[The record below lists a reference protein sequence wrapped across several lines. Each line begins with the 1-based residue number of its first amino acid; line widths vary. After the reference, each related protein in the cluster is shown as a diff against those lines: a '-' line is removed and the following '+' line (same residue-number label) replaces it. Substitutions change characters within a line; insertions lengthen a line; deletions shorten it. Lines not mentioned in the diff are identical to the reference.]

1 MEESMLQREFKG
13 KDVQR
18 MRNIITK
25 DYTAKTTTQI
35 GYSKAQIDHKEG
47 DIWDES
53 GKQWTIKNGIK
64 QTVTR
69 FDKLKE
75 SIHLP
80 LTCPNCNKAMRG
92 DRLNKKMW
100 PIHKMCF
107 DCVISMETQLK
118 ITGQYEEYARGLV
131 TGGVKA
137 HIKDLEDV
145 MLELALSDN
154 NESFV
159 TEAGDVEKWAGKG
172 VDKQKITTELQEYIQ
187 KLKEHISS

>member
-1 MEESMLQREFKG
+1 MLQREFKG

-18 MRNIITK
+18 MRNIIKK
-25 DYTAKTTTQI
+25 DYGAKTTTQI
-35 GYSKAQIDHKEG
+35 GYSKAQIEYKEG
-47 DIWDES
+47 DVWDEN

-80 LTCPNCNKAMRG
+80 LTCPKCSKAMRG

-107 DCVISMETQLK
+107 DCVILMETKLK

-131 TGGVKA
+131 TGGVKV
-137 HIKDLEDV
+137 HIKDLEEILLD
-145 MLELALSDN
+145 MSLNGTD
-154 NESFV
+154 ESII
-159 TEAGDVEKWAGKG
+159 TESGDIENWVGGNVKEKLIHNLQ
-172 VDKQKITTELQEYIQ
+172 DYIKQ
-187 KLKEHISS
+187 LKDISEA

>member
-1 MEESMLQREFKG
+1 MSESMLQREFKG

-35 GYSKAQIDHKEG
+35 GYSKTQTDYKEG
-47 DIWDES
+47 DVWDEN

>member
-1 MEESMLQREFKG
+1 MSESMLQREFKG

-18 MRNIITK
+18 MRNIIKK
-25 DYTAKTTTQI
+25 DYGAKTTTQI
-35 GYSKAQIDHKEG
+35 GYSKAQIEYKEG
-47 DIWDES
+47 DVWDEN

-80 LTCPNCNKAMRG
+80 LTCPKCSKAMRG

-107 DCVISMETQLK
+107 DCVILMETKLK
-118 ITGQYEEYARGLV
+118 ITGQYEEYTRSLV
-131 TGGVKA
+131 TGGVKI

-145 MLELALSDN
+145 LLELALN
-154 NESFV
+154 NSNEGFV

-172 VDKQKITTELQEYIQ
+172 VDNKKLIEDIQEYIQ
-187 KLKEHISS
+187 KLKDHINS

>member
-1 MEESMLQREFKG
+1 MSESMLQREFKG

-35 GYSKAQIDHKEG
+35 GYSKTQTDYKEG
-47 DIWDES
+47 DVWDEN

-107 DCVISMETQLK
+107 DCVILMETKLK